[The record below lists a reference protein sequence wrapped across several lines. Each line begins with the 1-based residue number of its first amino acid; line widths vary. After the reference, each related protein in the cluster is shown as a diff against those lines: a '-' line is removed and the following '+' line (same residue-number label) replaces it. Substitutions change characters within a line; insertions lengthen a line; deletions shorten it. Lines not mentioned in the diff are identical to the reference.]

1 LSAPFDKI
9 LVIDFETRW
18 DSKEYTL
25 SKMTTEQYVRDA
37 RFKAFGL
44 CYKTLDVEEDI
55 TWVSHDDI
63 QNWVDSIDWS
73 RTAVLAHNAQFDI
86 SILSWVYGAKPV
98 FIFDSLSMARA
109 LRGVE
114 AGNSLMKLAEIYQ
127 LPPKGNAVHST
138 NGMTELAYEVEQE
151 LAEYCKHDVFL
162 CEKIFENL
170 MLEVE
175 GGFPIKELKLIDM
188 TLKMFTN
195 PVLELDEEML
205 REAIADEKEK
215 REAILAKIGI
225 EETALASNDQF
236 ANVLVGLGCVPPR
249 KVSKTTGKEAY
260 AFAKNDALFQA
271 LLNSDNEDISIVCE
285 ARLKVKSTLERT
297 RAQRFV
303 DIAERGTLPVPLN
316 YYGAHTGRWSASKGS
331 GLNLQ
336 NLKRGSFLRKSI
348 QAPEN
353 HTLVVCDLSQIEPRV
368 LAYLADYQ
376 PLLDIF
382 ASGQDAYAA
391 FGAQMFGIPGLNKKD
406 HADLRQSAK
415 SALLGCGYGM
425 GWASFA
431 AQLLTGFLGAPPTMY
446 DKTFAKQLGVTS
458 QDVNDFIGWEKNM
471 EMMAAIPHTCSDKD
485 LLTHCLAA
493 KKIIDIYRSKSQDVV
508 NFWELCN
515 SLLRNSMYQGFP
527 YVHKCLTF
535 DKERILLPSGLA
547 LKYPQLTGDADEKG
561 RIQWSYGADEKSR
574 RKLYGGKIVENVV
587 QAVARCVMTDGMLR
601 IQKRYSCVLTV
612 HDEVV
617 VLVPEN
623 EAKEAEAWVL
633 EQMVKDPAYM
643 PGIPLDAETGCNKRY
658 GEAK

>member
-1 LSAPFDKI
+1 MSAPFDKI

-55 TWVSHDDI
+55 TWITHDDI
-63 QNWVDSIDWS
+63 QNWVDSVDWS

-86 SILSWVYGAKPV
+86 SILSWVYGANPI

-114 AGNSLMKLAEIYQ
+114 AGNSLMKLAEIYG

-348 QAPEN
+348 QAPEGY
-353 HTLVVCDLSQIEPRV
+353 TLVVCDLSQIEPRV

-425 GWASFA
+425 GWASFS

-515 SLLRNSMYQGFP
+515 SLVNSSLYQGKP
-527 YVHKCLTF
+527 YVYKCLTF